1 MINKLKQNKL
11 ILIIF
16 MISIILIITGV
27 TYSLYEI
34 LFTGR
39 KEQVIDAGGIVFK
52 YNETSDGLI
61 LDNNSILN
69 DTDGKSQ
76 EKYFDFE
83 ISLASNK
90 NTSIN
95 YIIAID
101 ENDIST
107 LTNDKVKVYLTNQ
120 DNIEIVSP
128 TSISQLEVDVNKNNY
143 KKLYNKQINQGEK
156 HLYRLRTWIDD
167 TKDLYIETSNDGNHT
182 LEMKDVI
189 YKFKVN
195 VYTVLE
201 NEETIITG
209 ADTLIKLTDNKDNS
223 GLYTITHPA
232 DNTLQIGATEDIT
245 EYRYRGANPKN
256 YVTFNN
262 ETWRILGVFPTDDG
276 TGKIENRIKLIKDQ
290 RIGFKYWDTGNSNNW
305 ARPATLNTELN
316 TTYLNSLDS
325 TSKNMISNTKYYL
338 GGKKTTWNDGYADTP
353 LQFYSYERKTRN
365 TISNEFYNGT
375 NSNSWVGKVALM
387 YLSDY
392 GYASSNCE
400 NKMLYSTRSSLN
412 DLRACNGT
420 NWLFN
425 NATQWLLTQ
434 EASDS
439 YHTFG
444 VVSDGRVN
452 DIDVSDDVSDDLFGV
467 RPVLYLISSAQIIG
481 GSGTSTDPYVIG
493 INQKDTSGANAPV
506 LASNMVPV
514 YYDDSKNVWKCADKD
529 NKYIVTRWYHYDY
542 KMWANAVTINYS
554 DSSIKNKYFNS
565 NGTLKIKP
573 GEEVLMDDITT
584 MWVWI
589 PRFNTTTPSNY
600 NGGTQAK
607 PNAIDVTFVKQNE
620 VALDAFTFGNKELS
634 GFWYGKFETSHTTL
648 TSSETNDN
656 LGCTNETC
664 SNANGIIIKPNV
676 TSLTRSNVSN
686 FFYASRSMEQANN
699 SFGFVSTEVDTHMSK
714 NNEWGAVAYLTH
726 SIYGRCTGS
735 TSCTEVGINNNNNY
749 KTGYGAP
756 AGSGTGDFNEAY
768 NTTRGKDASTTN
780 NIYGIYDMSGGRYEY
795 VMGVYNN
802 SKSSSGFNSLPD
814 SKYYNNYTTTEY
826 QGHALYGTKGW
837 YYDGNDVL
845 DTSKSWYARGGGYNS
860 GATAGVF
867 NYYTYYGGAAYYST
881 RFVITNE

>member
-61 LDNNSILN
+61 LDNNSILD

-167 TKDLYIETSNDGNHT
+167 TKDLYTETSNDGNHT

-209 ADTLIKLTDNKDNS
+209 ADTLITLTDNKDNS
-223 GLYTITHPA
+223 GLYTIIHPK
-232 DNTLQIGATEDIT
+232 DTTLQIGATEDIT

-256 YVTFNN
+256 YVTFNG
-262 ETWRILGVFPTDDG
+262 ETWRIIGIFPTDDG
-276 TGKIENRIKLIKDQ
+276 TGKIENRIKIIKDQ
-290 RIGFKYWDTGNSNNW
+290 SIGNKGWDTGKSNNW

-316 TTYLNSLDS
+316 TTYLNNLDS
-325 TSKNMISNTKYYL
+325 TSKSMIGDTKYYL
-338 GGKKTTWNDGYADTP
+338 GGYKTSDIQKDIMY
-353 LQFYSYERKTRN
+353 QYERK
-365 TISNEFYNGT
+365 INESTYYNGS
-375 NSNSWVGKVALM
+375 NPNSWVGKLGLM
-387 YLSDY
+387 YASDY
-392 GYASSNCE
+392 GYAVSDECTQTLVNYD
-400 NKMLYSTRSSLN
+400 NA
-412 DLRACNGT
+412 ACKNN
-420 NWLFN
+420 NWLYNIKVNEWILPQNASNSN
-425 NATQWLLTQ
+425 NAFTVNP
-434 EASDS
+434 D
-439 YHTFG
+439 G
-444 VVSDGRVN
+444 PVGINVVNYSQ
-452 DIDVSDDVSDDLFGV
+452 LAV
-467 RPVLYLISSAQIIG
+467 RPVLYLKPDIKIIVG
-481 GSGTSTDPYVIG
+481 HGTSTDPYVIG
-493 INQKDTSGANAPV
+493 TNPKDTSGANTPV
-506 LASNMVPV
+506 LASNMIPV

-529 NKYIVTRWYHYDY
+529 NKDSLTRWYHYDY

-554 DSSIKNKYFNS
+554 DRSIKNRYFNS
-565 NGTLKIKP
+565 DGTLKIKP

-589 PRFNTTTPSNY
+589 PRFNATTPSNY

-634 GFWYGKFETSHTTL
+634 GFWYGKFEISHTTL
-648 TSSETNDN
+648 TSSTTNNN

-686 FFYASRSMEQANN
+686 FFYASRSMEQTGN
-699 SFGFVSTEVDTHMSK
+699 SFGFVSSEVDTHMSK

-726 SIYGRCTGS
+726 SIYGRCTNS
-735 TSCTEVGINNNNNY
+735 TTCTEVGINNNEGY
-749 KTGYGAP
+749 ITGYGAP
-756 AGSGTGDFNEAY
+756 AGSSNSVTNGAY
-768 NTTRGKDASTTN
+768 NTTLGKDASTTGT
-780 NIYGIYDMSGGRYEY
+780 IYGIYDMSGGRYEH

-802 SKSSSGFNSLPD
+802 AKSSSGFNSLPD
-814 SKYYNNYTTTEY
+814 SKYYNNYITTEY

-845 DTSKSWYARGGGYNS
+845 DTIKSWYARGGGYNS

>member
-1 MINKLKQNKL
+1 MINKLKQHKL

-39 KEQVIDAGGIVFK
+39 KEQVINAGGIVFK

-61 LDNNSILN
+61 LDNNSILD
-69 DTDGKSQ
+69 DTAGKTQ

-128 TSISQLEVDVNKNNY
+128 ISISQLEVDVNKNNY

-167 TKDLYIETSNDGNHT
+167 TKDLYTETSNDGNHT

-195 VYTVLE
+195 VYTVVN
-201 NEETIITG
+201 NEETITTG

-223 GLYTITHPA
+223 GLYTITHPK
-232 DNTLQIGATEDIT
+232 DTTLQIGATEDIT
-245 EYRYRGANPKN
+245 EYRYRGASPKN
-256 YVTFNN
+256 YVSFNG
-262 ETWRILGVFPTDDG
+262 ETWRIIGVFPTDDG
-276 TGKIENRIKLIKDQ
+276 TGNIENRIKII
-290 RIGFKYWDTGNSNNW
+290 RNESIGGKYWDEKATNDW
-305 ARPATLNTELN
+305 VKPATLNTELN
-316 TTYLNSLDS
+316 TTYLNNLSPTAQS
-325 TSKNMISNTKYYL
+325 MIGNTKYYL
-338 GGKKTTWNDGYADTP
+338 GG
-353 LQFYSYERKTRN
+353 YSKSTIQKDVMYQYERKINGSTYYYG
-365 TISNEFYNGT
+365 SNPN
-375 NSNSWVGKVALM
+375 NWVGKLGLM
-387 YLSDY
+387 YASDY
-392 GYASSNCE
+392 GYAASDECTQTLSNYKDTTCK
-400 NKMLYSTRSSLN
+400 NN
-412 DLRACNGT
+412 
-420 NWLFN
+420 NWLLKRKEE
-425 NATQWLLTQ
+425 WLLPQNAGTSNY
-434 EASDS
+434 A
-439 YHTFG
+439 FI
-444 VVSDGRVN
+444 VRSDGEVN
-452 DIDVSDDVSDDLFGV
+452 SIYVKNTDVV
-467 RPVLYLISSAQIIG
+467 RPVLYLTSSVEIIG
-481 GSGTSTDPYVIG
+481 GNGTSTEPYVLDM
-493 INQKDTSGANAPV
+493 NSKDTSGASAPV
-506 LASNMVPV
+506 LASNMIPV

-529 NKYIVTRWYHYDY
+529 NKDSLTRWYNYDY

-600 NGGTQAK
+600 NGGTQTQ

-634 GFWYGKFETSHTTL
+634 GFWYGKFEVGHITL
-648 TSSETNDN
+648 ASSSTNDS
-656 LGCTNETC
+656 LGCTNEIC

-676 TSLTRSNVSN
+676 TSLARSNVSN
-686 FFYASRSMEQANN
+686 FFYASRSMEQPNN
-699 SFGFVSTEVDTHMSK
+699 SFGFVSSEVDTHMSK
-714 NNEWGAVAYLTH
+714 NNEWGAVAYLTQ
-726 SIYGRCTGS
+726 SIYGRCTSS
-735 TSCTEVGINNNNNY
+735 TTCTEVGINNNGSY

-756 AGSGTGDFNEAY
+756 AGSSDSATNEAY

-802 SKSSSGFNSLPD
+802 AKSSSGFNSLPD

-845 DTSKSWYARGGGYNS
+845 DTSKSWYARGGGYNN
-860 GATAGVF
+860 GASAGVF
-867 NYYTYYGGAAYYST
+867 NYYTYYGTSAYYST
-881 RFVITNE
+881 RVVVTNE